1 MSISQEVLFMLGE
14 RRATKKLSQQFG
26 ICPSCSRDI
35 RICGR
40 LTIGMEVRCS
50 SCGDELQVIDTDPI
64 ELDWLYDYDS
74 DHYDYED
81 DRDR

>member
-1 MSISQEVLFMLGE
+1 MSISQDELLMFGVE
-14 RRATKKLSQQFG
+14 PAAKRLSQQIG

-35 RICGR
+35 RIRGR
-40 LTIGMEVRCS
+40 ITIGMDVRCS

-74 DHYDYED
+74 DGYDYED
-81 DRDR
+81 DRD